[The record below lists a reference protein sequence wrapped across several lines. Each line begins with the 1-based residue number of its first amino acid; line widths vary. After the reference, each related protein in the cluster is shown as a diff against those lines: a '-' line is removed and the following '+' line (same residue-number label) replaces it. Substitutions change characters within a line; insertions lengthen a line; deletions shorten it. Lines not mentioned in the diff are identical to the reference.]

1 MQTYNPDHFS
11 ITSAVKQDFLDFY
24 NAEINHRKALG
35 YPPYARMIQIRISG
49 KNQAEARQA
58 ALDSGRILASAITES
73 IIPQNSVMVLGPIQA
88 ALSKIADYYRWQI
101 LLKSISHSHM
111 KKMVSVLLTHD
122 DIKKLTGKIRINVD
136 VDPVFM
142 L

>member
-1 MQTYNPDHFS
+1 
-11 ITSAVKQDFLDFY
+11 
-24 NAEINHRKALG
+24 
-35 YPPYARMIQIRISG
+35 MIQIRISG